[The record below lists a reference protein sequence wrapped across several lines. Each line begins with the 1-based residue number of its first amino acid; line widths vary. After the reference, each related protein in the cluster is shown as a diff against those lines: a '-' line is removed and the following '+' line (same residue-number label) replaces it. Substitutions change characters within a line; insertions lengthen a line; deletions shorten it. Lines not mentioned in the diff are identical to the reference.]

1 MTEEKCPQLVD
12 YFVVAGLDPA
22 GPWRPLD
29 EDGKT
34 SYSSSSSS
42 STSSLSSSGR
52 AVEPV
57 TDLAVIAKGLGEE
70 VPEGFTCIEK
80 TLGGHSAELSAGLI
94 NNPHLYLCYRRGRDK
109 PPILDLG
116 VLYEGKEQLKHGWYV
131 IDTTPYSRSANLSSG
146 GAPTA
151 HRVFLMYRRALDSQG
166 LHTLGVTD
174 IALLLPSKGEVAPH
188 TFCRVDK
195 NLNTGMWG
203 PALYVCYKRAVA
215 KANALVY
222 EASLIS
228 RYPEDDL
235 EAFPLPESV
244 PVFCLPM
251 GVTVESWPLN
261 TKYQLPVFSTFVLT
275 SACGDKVYGAAIQFY
290 ESFPRELL
298 SERQCVRLGL
308 LSVVDRRPIT
318 NRSLQVKKSICVLS
332 HWPFFTVFQKF
343 LTFVYRYSISGPHV
357 LPLEKHISSFMHNVP
372 FPSPQRPRILVQL
385 SPYDNLLL
393 CQPVSSP
400 LPLSGASYLKL
411 LQNLGPENACT
422 LLLAVLT
429 EHKLLLHSLRPDVL
443 TSVSEALVSM
453 SFPLRWLCPYI
464 PLCPLQMADVLL
476 APMPFIVGVH
486 SSYFDLYDPP
496 TDVVCVDL
504 DTNTIFQ
511 SEDKKPLSWR
521 SLPRKHGKILF
532 NTLTNLHKTL
542 EKICTPGQEEATLE
556 FLLTDYDQI
565 YRRQKQLELEIQEVF
580 LRFMSCLLRGY
591 RTFLL
596 PITQAPS
603 DTTTD
608 CSSLFNLQGFLKSR
622 DRTQQKF
629 YGQLTRTQMFTQF
642 IEECSFVSDRHACLE
657 FFDECVQKVDVEKP
671 EEVRL
676 IDLDET
682 HSGEHTVFI
691 MPPEEPQEPD
701 GSECPALYSYETFP
715 TLKPDLFDQ
724 PQDQLR
730 VPAKGS
736 APSSPAPRRT
746 KQEIKLAQKRAQK
759 YSAVPDM
766 WSKCLLGHCYGLWFI
781 YLPTFVR
788 AESAKVRALHTAYDV
803 LKHME
808 NRKVVLP
815 DEVCYRI
822 LMQLCGLY
830 GQPVLAVR
838 VLLEM
843 KKAGITPNTITYGYY
858 NKAVLESKWPSTNQG
873 GRLRWAKL
881 RNVLLAVAQFRQP
894 VKRRQKSGSVGSQG
908 EAMVDPDQRLRPQ
921 STLIRQSSWS
931 GLSESS
937 SHESLTGPLL
947 KSNSLNS
954 MKTTDK
960 VKLCKK
966 TVLHTTGTNGCGD
979 AISHKPPLGLRDTST
994 PPPAPPGAVL
1004 VRRSQV
1010 CLSNFYKECAESA
1023 DSEPD
1028 CSCQP
1033 AERNG
1038 RPAAARD
1045 SAGRNKAVDE
1055 NYNHVSS
1062 PSRGGLAGKL
1072 QQLLTPTRHRV
1083 SVRRA
1088 ASVDDRRPGGGGGGG
1103 IGRRV
1108 SEQRQSR
1115 KAQVAETLLKAKD
1128 RLVSAT
1134 SESSLS
1140 VGSDLDLTDTP
1151 SPAYPL
1157 RRSWD
1162 ANQEGAGLEVS
1173 MSSCSLC
1180 RSCNSLV
1187 YDEEIMAGWTSDDSN
1202 LNSSCPFCCASFVP
1216 FLNAEICDLGPVSSA
1231 ERSNWN
1237 AEDEVES
1244 AVRPPSGQEASLRH
1258 QCNGLSEDSSSE
1270 TSSYSENSRT
1280 TTGSS
1285 VGGAPQVTVAYL
1297 SPLVLRKELESL
1309 LENEGEAVLAQPQFL
1324 DSHSIIFWNL
1334 VWYFQRLGLPSN
1346 LLQLVRASSLVSQ
1359 FTQSESSAVRVRLL
1373 WDTLTPDTDQWPPLY
1388 ILWRIHSGI
1397 PMRGYSWRRHNHPF
1411 TLSFLEEVLRWV
1423 GMNEVHKAVTLFL
1436 DTLAKQPGSPRIQR
1450 SLYREFL
1457 FLTLAAMGKDHV
1469 AAFDKKYKAAYSR
1482 LSSTLGRE
1490 ELRKKRLLPPS
1501 PKAIDCRRSFHPPLE
1516 C

>member
-34 SYSSSSSS
+34 STTSSTSSSSSS
-42 STSSLSSSGR
+42 SR

-57 TDLAVIAKGLGEE
+57 TDLVVIARGLGEE

-94 NNPHLYLCYRRGRDK
+94 NNPHLFLCYRRGRDK

-116 VLYEGKEQLKHGWYV
+116 VLYEGKEQLKQGWYV
-131 IDTTPYSRSANLSSG
+131 IETTPYSRSASLSSG

-151 HRVFLMYRRALDSQG
+151 HRVFLTYRRALDSQG

-203 PALYVCYKRAVA
+203 PGLYVCYKRAVA

-275 SACGDKVYGAAIQFY
+275 TASGDKVYGAAIQFY
-290 ESFPRELL
+290 ESFSRELL
-298 SERQCVRLGL
+298 SERQSVRLGL

-318 NRSLQVKKSICVLS
+318 SRSLQVKKSICVLS

-357 LPLEKHISSFMHNVP
+357 LPIEKHISSFMHNVP
-372 FPSPQRPRILVQL
+372 FPSPQRPRILVQVQTDL
-385 SPYDNLLL
+385 RPALISK
-393 CQPVSSP
+393 PVRSNTS
-400 LPLSGASYLKL
+400 LGASFLKL

-422 LLLAVLT
+422 LLLTVLT
-429 EHKLLLHSLRPDVL
+429 EQKLLLHSLRPDVL

-453 SFPLRWLCPYI
+453 SFPLLWSCPYI

-476 APMPFIVGVH
+476 APVPFIVGVH

-521 SLPRKHGKILF
+521 SLPRKHGKTLF

-565 YRRQKQLELEIQEVF
+565 YRRQKQLELEIQEAF

-603 DTTTD
+603 DTATD

-629 YGQLTRTQMFTQF
+629 YTQLTRTQMFTQF
-642 IEECSFVSDRHACLE
+642 IQECSFVSDRHACLE

-676 IDLDET
+676 VDLDET

-715 TLKPDLFDQ
+715 TLKPELFDQ

-730 VPAKGS
+730 VPTKGS

-788 AESAKVRALHTAYDV
+788 AETAKVRALHTAYDV

-822 LMQLCGLY
+822 LMQLCGQY

-894 VKRRQKSGSVGSQG
+894 IKRRQKSGSVGSRGGQKCFSDKFIQTTTTCRPRVEEG
-908 EAMVDPDQRLRPQ
+908 WLGSYSSSSRRPDTECQCEEPPVWTTGGQEEEEEEEEESDEECRKLTVCRKRPGPDGHA
-921 STLIRQSSWS
+921 QSS
-931 GLSESS
+931 LSSAQ
-937 SHESLTGPLL
+937 
-947 KSNSLNS
+947 
-954 MKTTDK
+954 
-960 VKLCKK
+960 
-966 TVLHTTGTNGCGD
+966 VLGC
-979 AISHKPPLGLRDTST
+979 
-994 PPPAPPGAVL
+994 
-1004 VRRSQV
+1004 Q
-1010 CLSNFYKECAESA
+1010 
-1023 DSEPD
+1023 
-1028 CSCQP
+1028 
-1033 AERNG
+1033 
-1038 RPAAARD
+1038 
-1045 SAGRNKAVDE
+1045 
-1055 NYNHVSS
+1055 
-1062 PSRGGLAGKL
+1062 
-1072 QQLLTPTRHRV
+1072 
-1083 SVRRA
+1083 
-1088 ASVDDRRPGGGGGGG
+1088 PGGGWDGGERLQLF
-1103 IGRRV
+1103 GRFSSGPDV
-1108 SEQRQSR
+1108 SVVDPSLLSLCV
-1115 KAQVAETLLKAKD
+1115 QVL
-1128 RLVSAT
+1128 
-1134 SESSLS
+1134 
-1140 VGSDLDLTDTP
+1140 
-1151 SPAYPL
+1151 
-1157 RRSWD
+1157 
-1162 ANQEGAGLEVS
+1162 

-1216 FLNAEICDLGPVSSA
+1216 FLNAEICDLGP
-1231 ERSNWN
+1231 
-1237 AEDEVES
+1237 
-1244 AVRPPSGQEASLRH
+1244 
-1258 QCNGLSEDSSSE
+1258 DSSSE

-1280 TTGSS
+1280 TTVTQLSHTSDVYVINSSIWLLPQGSS

-1309 LENEGEAVLAQPQFL
+1309 LENEGESVLAQPQFL

-1346 LLQLVRASSLVSQ
+1346 LLQLVRASPL
-1359 FTQSESSAVRVRLL
+1359 SENSAVRVRLL

-1388 ILWRIHSGI
+1388 VLWRIHSKTKKTHGK
-1397 PMRGYSWRRHNHPF
+1397 YYWRRHNHPF

-1436 DTLAKQPGSPRIQR
+1436 DTLAKQQGSPRIQR
-1450 SLYREFL
+1450 
-1457 FLTLAAMGKDHV
+1457 
-1469 AAFDKKYKAAYSR
+1469 
-1482 LSSTLGRE
+1482 
-1490 ELRKKRLLPPS
+1490 
-1501 PKAIDCRRSFHPPLE
+1501 
-1516 C
+1516 

>member
-22 GPWRPLD
+22 GAWSPLD
-29 EDGKT
+29 EDAKT
-34 SYSSSSSS
+34 PTSSCSTSSSSS
-42 STSSLSSSGR
+42 STR
-52 AVEPV
+52 AVESV
-57 TDLAVIAKGLGEE
+57 TDLAVIARGLGEE
-70 VPEGFTCIEK
+70 VPEGFTCIER

-94 NNPHLYLCYRRGRDK
+94 SNPHMYLCYRRGRDK

-116 VLYEGKEQLKHGWYV
+116 VLYEGKEQLKQSWNV

-146 GAPTA
+146 GTPTA
-151 HRVFLMYRRALDSQG
+151 HRVFLTFRRALDSQG
-166 LHTLGVTD
+166 LHMLGVTD
-174 IALLLPSKGEVAPH
+174 IGLLMPSKGEVAPH

-203 PALYVCYKRAVA
+203 PALYVCFKRAVA
-215 KANALVY
+215 KANALLY
-222 EASLIS
+222 KASLIS
-228 RYPEDDL
+228 RYPEEDL

-251 GVTVESWPLN
+251 GVTVESWPLS

-275 SACGDKVYGAAIQFY
+275 SASGDKVYGAAIQFY
-290 ESFPRELL
+290 ESFSQELL
-298 SERQCVRLGL
+298 SEQQSVRLGL

-318 NRSLQVKKSICVLS
+318 SRSLQVKKSICVLS

-343 LTFVYRYSISGPHV
+343 LTFVYRYSVSGPHV
-357 LPLEKHISSFMHNVP
+357 LPLEKHVSSFMHNVP

-385 SPYDNLLL
+385 SPYDNLVL

-400 LPLSGASYLKL
+400 LPLSGASFLKL
-411 LQNLGPENACT
+411 LQNLGPENSCT

-429 EHKLLLHSLRPDVL
+429 EHKLLLHSLRADVL

-511 SEDKKPLSWR
+511 SDDKKPLSWR
-521 SLPRKHGKILF
+521 SLPRKHGKTLF
-532 NTLTNLHKTL
+532 NTLTGLHKTL

-565 YRRQKQLELEIQEVF
+565 YRSQKQLELEIQEAF

-591 RTFLL
+591 RSFLL

-622 DRTQQKF
+622 DRTQQKI
-629 YGQLTRTQMFTQF
+629 YSQLTRTQMFTQF

-715 TLKPDLFDQ
+715 TLKPELFER

-730 VPAKGS
+730 VPMKGS
-736 APSSPAPRRT
+736 APNSPAPRRT

-788 AESAKVRALHTAYDV
+788 AEGAKVRALHAAYDV

-822 LMQLCGLY
+822 LMQLCGQY

-873 GRLRWAKL
+873 GHLRWAKL
-881 RNVLLAVAQFRQP
+881 RNVLLAVAQFRRPIKHQ
-894 VKRRQKSGSVGSQG
+894 QKSGSAGSQ
-908 EAMVDPDQRLRPQ
+908 EEVTIDPDQRLLPHPA
-921 STLIRQSSWS
+921 LIRQSSWS
-931 GLSESS
+931 GLSDSS
-937 SHESLTGPLL
+937 SHESLTGSFV
-947 KSNSLNS
+947 KSSSLSS
-954 MKTTDK
+954 MKIPSEK
-960 VKLCKK
+960 VKLCQKSF
-966 TVLHTTGTNGCGD
+966 LRHSGINGYSDSASC
-979 AISHKPPLGLRDTST
+979 KPPIGLCNTST
-994 PPPAPPGAVL
+994 PPAPPPGGLL

-1010 CLSNFYKECAESA
+1010 CLSTFYKECAESA
-1023 DSEPD
+1023 ESEPD

-1033 AERNG
+1033 AKRDG
-1038 RPAAARD
+1038 RPAGTRD
-1045 SAGRNKAVDE
+1045 SAGRNKVVDE
-1055 NYNHVSS
+1055 NYNNVS

-1072 QQLLTPTRHRV
+1072 QQLLTPTRHRL
-1083 SVRRA
+1083 SGRRA
-1088 ASVDDRRPGGGGGGG
+1088 ASVDDRRPGGA

-1108 SEQRQSR
+1108 SDQRQSR
-1115 KAQVAETLLKAKD
+1115 KAQVAETLLKAKE

-1140 VGSDLDLTDTP
+1140 LGSDLDLTDTP
-1151 SPAYPL
+1151 CPAFPL
-1157 RRSWD
+1157 QKSWD
-1162 ANQEGAGLEVS
+1162 ANQQKTGLEVL

-1216 FLNAEICDLGPVSSA
+1216 FLNAEVCDLGPVVSA
-1231 ERSNWN
+1231 EPTNWN
-1237 AEDEVES
+1237 MEDMVES
-1244 AVRPPSGQEASLRH
+1244 DVRPLKDQELKN
-1258 QCNGLSEDSSSE
+1258 QVNGLSDDSSSE
-1270 TSSYSENSRT
+1270 TSSYSDNSRT
-1280 TTGSS
+1280 TMASS
-1285 VGGAPQVTVAYL
+1285 LGGAPQVTVAYL

-1324 DSHSIIFWNL
+1324 ENHSIIFWNL
-1334 VWYFQRLGLPSN
+1334 VWFFQRLGLPSN
-1346 LLQLVRASSLVSQ
+1346 LLQLVRASPLMGQ
-1359 FTQSESSAVRVRLL
+1359 ITQSENSAVRVRLL

-1388 ILWRIHSGI
+1388 ILWRIHSGVL
-1397 PMRGYSWRRHNHPF
+1397 MRSYSWRRHNHPF
-1411 TLSFLEEVLRWV
+1411 TLSFLEEVLRWI
-1423 GMNEVHKAVTLFL
+1423 GMNEVHKAVTLYL
-1436 DTLAKQPGSPRIQR
+1436 DTLEKQQGAWTQR

-1469 AAFDKKYKAAYSR
+1469 AAFDKKYKVAYSR
-1482 LSSTLGRE
+1482 LSGSLGRE
-1490 ELRKKRLLPPS
+1490 ELRKKRAQPLG
-1501 PKAIDCRRSFHPPLE
+1501 PKAVDCRRSFHPPLE